1 MRFARLL
8 LPVAGVGLIGIA
20 DAMSGED
27 APALVIVRQKGIAI
41 QVEDPNNPSAKSPD
55 QMELDKKALDSAN
68 LKATEPE
75 GLLKYLKDRTLSDT
89 ELTKIQAVIK
99 LLGSEDFD
107 GRLKATTDLEKMGPP
122 AIAPLRLAS
131 KDSNNAAE
139 VIYRAEW
146 ILKRIEKVSHA
157 DVASAAIRALAK
169 AKNPDIVP
177 TLLGFMP
184 LSDSLAVTE
193 QIQATLTAAAVVD
206 GKPDPA
212 LLEALKSTN
221 VLRRTAAAI
230 AFVEGAPAAD
240 GGRVKGIY
248 PTVLELAKTEKEPV
262 QKFQLIKSLLLFAK
276 EKEAAGL
283 LIEMIPE
290 MARGQI
296 WQTEDLLGQI
306 AGKDTPKV
314 KCLKT
319 KDSLVKAQT
328 AWKEWW
334 KKAEPTIDLAKLTV
348 KPQLLGHFVLLVHD
362 YRFGQ
367 NAMLTE
373 YGPDEKERWKM
384 PGLGN
389 PADFVFGKDDRIHIV
404 DQNNSTVSER
414 DRAGKVLS
422 SSRIEIDNP
431 NGGGKLFCQPQSI
444 QLLGNGGRL
453 VVCRQAVIEYG
464 KDGKEVMKYVRP
476 NNANFGNAD
485 ICAALR
491 MKNGDTILGV
501 QNNGPQ
507 GQAPQMIY
515 IDAKGKEIK
524 DKAIKTGPT
533 SYFSTIIESGEDR
546 VILGEASQFVEYN
559 LKTGKAEG
567 FKRPSNNPR
576 FIQKLPSGNFIYL
589 DNNVHPQ
596 RVLEITPEGEEA
608 WSYTMKDANIQPI
621 KVLIR

>member
-8 LPVAGVGLIGIA
+8 LPVAGAGLIGIA

-27 APALVIVRQKGIAI
+27 APALMIVRQKGIAI

-55 QMELDKKALDSAN
+55 QVELDKKALDSAN

-157 DVASAAIRALAK
+157 EVASAAIRALAK

-184 LSDSLAVTE
+184 LADSLAVTE

-221 VLRRTAAAI
+221 LLRRTAAAI

-262 QKFQLIKSLLLFAK
+262 QKFQIIKSLLLFAK

-306 AGKDTPKV
+306 AGKDAPKV

-328 AWKEWW
+328 AWKDWW
-334 KKAEPTIDLAKLTV
+334 KKAEPAIDLAKLAL
-348 KPQLLGHFVLLVHD
+348 KPQLQGHFVLMVHD
-362 YRFGQ
+362 YRFGN

-373 YGPDEKERWKM
+373 YGPDEKERWKLS
-384 PGLGN
+384 GLGN

-422 SSRIEIDNP
+422 SARVEIDNP

-444 QLLGNGGRL
+444 QLLENGGRL

-507 GQAPQMIY
+507 GQVPQLISV
-515 IDAKGKEIK
+515 DAKGKEIK
-524 DKAIKTGPT
+524 DKVIKTGPT
-533 SYFSTIIESGEDR
+533 SYFSSIVESGEDR
-546 VILGEASQFVEYN
+546 VILGEANQFVEYN

-567 FKRPSNNPR
+567 FKRPCNNPR
-576 FIQKLPSGNFIYL
+576 YIQKLPSGNFIFL
-589 DNNVHPQ
+589 DSNVHPQ
-596 RVLEITPEGEEA
+596 RILEITPEGEEA
-608 WSYTMKDANIQPI
+608 WSYTMKDQNITPI